1 MTYLI
6 PKTTE
11 VFQGP
16 TIDFMLTGAYTIFQP
31 TSTFILT
38 GITFVAVD
46 VSGGV
51 TGFSSNLG
59 TNPPD
64 FDNYVA
70 GVGSSVTLDGKYQFF
85 SLGGTVNNI
94 IQGGSD
100 LKINIVTPDL
110 GATTNKQ
117 RVDILG
123 YYL

>member
-6 PKTTE
+6 PKTPE

-16 TIDFMLTGAYTIFQP
+16 TIDFTMVGVYTIFQP
-31 TSTFILT
+31 TSIFILT
-38 GITFVAVD
+38 GIAFVAVD

-51 TGFSSNLG
+51 TGFAANLG

-70 GVGSSVTLDGKYQFF
+70 GLGSSVTTDGKYQFF

-94 IQGGSD
+94 IQGGID
-100 LKINIVTPDL
+100 LKINVTAPDL

>member
-6 PKTTE
+6 PKTPE

-16 TIDFMLTGAYTIFQP
+16 TIDFTTVGAYTIFQP
-31 TSTFILT
+31 ISTFILT
-38 GITFVAVD
+38 GITFVATD
-46 VSGGV
+46 VTGGV
-51 TGFSSNLG
+51 TGFSSNIG

-70 GVGSSVTLDGKYQFF
+70 GLGSSVTTDGKYQFF

-100 LKINIVTPDL
+100 LKINVITPDL
-110 GATTNKQ
+110 GATANKQ

>member
-6 PKTTE
+6 PKTPE

-16 TIDFMLTGAYTIFQP
+16 TIDFTIVGAYTIFQP

-38 GITFVAVD
+38 GITFVAAD
-46 VSGGV
+46 VTGGV
-51 TGFSSNLG
+51 TGFSANLG

-70 GVGSSVTLDGKYQFF
+70 GLGSSVTSDGKYQFF

-100 LKINIVTPDL
+100 LKINITMPDS

>member
-16 TIDFMLTGAYTIFQP
+16 TIDFKLTGAYTIFQP
-31 TSTFILT
+31 ISTFILT

-59 TNPPD
+59 TNSPD
-64 FDNYVA
+64 FDNYIA
-70 GVGSSVTLDGKYQFF
+70 GVGSSVTGDGKYQFF

-100 LKINIVTPDL
+100 LKINVTTPDS

>member
-1 MTYLI
+1 M
-6 PKTTE
+6 
-11 VFQGP
+11 
-16 TIDFMLTGAYTIFQP
+16 
-31 TSTFILT
+31 
-38 GITFVAVD
+38 D

-85 SLGGTVNNI
+85 SLGGTVNYI

-100 LKINIVTPDL
+100 LKINVVTSDL

>member
-1 MTYLI
+1 MTYLL

-16 TIDFMLTGAYTIFQP
+16 TVDFTTTGAYTIFQP
-31 TSTFILT
+31 LSTFIIT

-51 TGFSSNLG
+51 MGFAANLG

-70 GVGSSVTLDGKYQFF
+70 GIGSSITVNGKYQFF

-100 LKINIVTPDL
+100 LKINVSMPDL